1 MPILSKEEI
10 LNIIFEKDEDLL
22 PLIKN
27 YLVKYLED
35 AINNP
40 EDIISTLLEQSKIIK
55 QQKDQIELL
64 KADLDYVLLKLND
77 FSEEIKILKGFYGR
91 T

>member
-1 MPILSKEEI
+1 MSKLSKEEI
-10 LNIIFEKDEDLL
+10 LNIIFEKDDDLI

-35 AINNP
+35 VINNP

-55 QQKDQIELL
+55 QQEDQIKLL
-64 KADLDYVLLKLND
+64 RADLNWMLDDLYR
-77 FSEEIKILKGFYGR
+77 EIGILKEYFHLL
-91 T
+91 